1 MSDDRGAGRR
11 GGPHRPRENSP
22 GTGDERQGA
31 QYGHRDTSGLP
42 VVAILGRPNVGKSSL
57 FNRLVGRRLAIVD
70 DTPGVTRDRKEAET
84 MMAGRNL
91 LLVDTAGL
99 EEAAPETLFGRMRAS
114 SEMALEQADVA
125 VFVVDARA
133 GITASD
139 RAFANWLRRARRP
152 VILVANKAEGRGGAQ
167 AAMEAYELG
176 LGDPIAVSAE
186 HNEGVAGLMEAIA
199 EHLPAPVP
207 EAEAGEA
214 KLLRLAILGR
224 PNAGKSTLLNT
235 LLGEERM
242 ITGPE
247 PGLTRDAIASAW
259 QDEHGPIR
267 IVDTAGMRKRA
278 RINHRLEEMSVASSI
293 SALREAEVVILVLDA
308 LLGLEEQDIRI
319 ARLAER
325 EGRAVVIA
333 LNKWDAIEDRAAA
346 RSRVSDTLET
356 SLNQLRGIEVVPI
369 SAATGAGV
377 ENLMPAVRRTHE
389 RWNRRIGTGALN
401 RWFATMLERHQLP
414 LVEGKRLK
422 LRYATMPKARPP
434 TIVIFGTRA
443 EQLPLDYQR
452 YLLNGFREE
461 FDMPGVPIRLQLR
474 GTENP
479 YAEEQD

>member
-1 MSDDRGAGRR
+1 MST
-11 GGPHRPRENSP
+11 PE
-22 GTGDERQGA
+22 Q
-31 QYGHRDTSGLP
+31 SGSYP

-57 FNRLVGRRLAIVD
+57 FNRLVGRRIAIVD

-84 MMAGRNL
+84 MMAGRNVI
-91 LLVDTAGL
+91 LVDTAGL
-99 EEAAPETLFGRMRAS
+99 EESAPETLSGRMRAS
-114 SEMALEQADVA
+114 SEAALEMADVA
-125 VFVVDARA
+125 VFVVDVRA
-133 GITASD
+133 GITAAD

-152 VILVANKAEGRGGAQ
+152 VILVANKAEGRGGAS

-186 HNEGVAGLMEAIA
+186 HGEGIGTLMDSIA
-199 EHLPAPVP
+199 EHLPALVEEPWQD
-207 EAEAGEA
+207 GENRP
-214 KLLRLAILGR
+214 LRLAILGR

-235 LLGEERM
+235 LIGEERM

-247 PGLTRDAIASAW
+247 PGLTRDAVTSEFE
-259 QDEHGPIR
+259 DEVGVIR

-278 RINHRLEEMSVASSI
+278 RITHRLEEMSVAASI
-293 SALREAEVVILVLDA
+293 GALREAEVVVLVLDA

-333 LNKWDAIEDRAAA
+333 LNKWDAVEDRAAA
-346 RSRVSDTLET
+346 RGRVSDTLET
-356 SLNQLRGIEVVPI
+356 SLNQLRGIEVVTM
-369 SAATGAGV
+369 SAATGSGV
-377 ENLMPAVRRTHE
+377 DKLMPAIRRTHE
-389 RWNRRIGTGALN
+389 RWNRRIGTGQLN
-401 RWFATMLERHQLP
+401 RWFEHMLEKHQLP
-414 LVEGKRLK
+414 LVEGRRLK

-443 EQLPLDYQR
+443 EQLPQEYQR
-452 YLLNGFREE
+452 YLLNGFREA

-479 YAEEQD
+479 FADEKD

>member
-1 MSDDRGAGRR
+1 MS
-11 GGPHRPRENSP
+11 
-22 GTGDERQGA
+22 T
-31 QYGHRDTSGLP
+31 GLP

-70 DTPGVTRDRKEAET
+70 DTPGVTRDRKEAEV

-91 LLVDTAGL
+91 TLIDTAGL
-99 EEAAPETLFGRMRAS
+99 EESAPETLYGRMRAS
-114 SEMALEQADVA
+114 SEAALEMADVA
-125 VFVVDARA
+125 VFVVDVRS
-133 GITASD
+133 GITPAD
-139 RAFANWLRRARRP
+139 RAFAQWLRRARRP
-152 VILVANKAEGRGGAQ
+152 VILVANKAEGRGGAT

-186 HNEGVAGLMEAIA
+186 HGEGIGTLMDSIA
-199 EHLPAPVP
+199 ENLPEQQP
-207 EAEAGEA
+207 EGEGA
-214 KLLRLAILGR
+214 DRPLRLAILGR

-247 PGLTRDAIASAW
+247 PGLTRDSIASEW

-267 IVDTAGMRKRA
+267 IVDTAGMRKKA
-278 RINHRLEEMSVASSI
+278 RINHRLEEMSVAASI
-293 SALREAEVVILVLDA
+293 TALREAEVVILVLDA

-346 RSRVSDTLET
+346 RGRISDTLET

-401 RWFATMLERHQLP
+401 RWFGNMLEKHQLP

-422 LRYATMPKARPP
+422 LRYLTMPKARPP

-443 EQLPLDYQR
+443 EQLPMDYQR

-479 YAEEQD
+479 YAEED